1 MGLLRW
7 VVPEVTFK
15 AYVDIMRQ
23 NYEEA
28 SRNKEEIGIL
38 INENEKL
45 PRCSWRQIHDSAE
58 FNRRI
63 NSLHCGYL

>member
-1 MGLLRW
+1 
-7 VVPEVTFK
+7 VPEVTFK

-45 PRCSWRQIHDSAE
+45 PRCS
-58 FNRRI
+58 
-63 NSLHCGYL
+63 